1 MNCTNGRRSDCCA
14 PAAGSHTA
22 SAAPRRGRKSRR
34 FTCRSAIASG
44 GDAGP
49 LEAAVEMPFA
59 LLVALLE
66 QPAVA
71 PFRVGQDLP
80 AIVVGVPEEKAVGAV
95 LQMRL
100 GNLLQLPRVGPGADG
115 AMRLV
120 GLLLGADIEPVV
132 IEQGHVADI
141 LAVDDRDRVRAAEP
155 INSEIGLVCTT
166 SSPRNSL

>member
-59 LLVALLE
+59 LLVALFE

-71 PFRVGQDLP
+71 AFRVGQDLP
-80 AIVVGVPEEKAVGAV
+80 AIVVGIPEEKAVGAV

-100 GNLLQLPRVGPGADG
+100 GDLLEAPGIGLGADG
-115 AMRLV
+115 AVRLV
-120 GLLLGADIEPVV
+120 HLFLAADVEPV
-132 IEQGHVADI
+132 
-141 LAVDDRDRVRAAEP
+141 
-155 INSEIGLVCTT
+155 
-166 SSPRNSL
+166 